1 LHLQIFV
8 RNEDQRAVGFNV
20 EQHFS
25 QEKIGLSSGRKVK
38 RKWLETI
45 FVYFYEVAW

>member
-1 LHLQIFV
+1 V
-8 RNEDQRAVGFNV
+8 M
-20 EQHFS
+20 
-25 QEKIGLSSGRKVK
+25 SSGRKVK